1 MVQYIQ
7 SFILN
12 RQIVTNISFISRPV
26 SNKLT
31 SYHIYTYVHISTYIL
46 DSQALRVSR
55 ICLSEKDF
63 KAHICRMKEK
73 SLINYR
79 ETKLFSMKT
88 HLLRNPQKLEFLLWL
103 HINRKLK
110 ILANW
115 LKIYPHCFKVI
126 KKLRSFHLPL

>member
-1 MVQYIQ
+1 MQ

-12 RQIVTNISFISRPV
+12 RQIVTNISFMSRPV

-31 SYHIYTYVHISTYIL
+31 SYHIYTYIHILTYIL

-73 SLINYR
+73 PLINYR
-79 ETKLFSMKT
+79 EKMMNDHVDKVVFDENSPAKKSSKIGIPFVATYQPKVEDFGKL
-88 HLLRNPQKLEFLLWL
+88 
-103 HINRKLK
+103 
-110 ILANW
+110 
-115 LKIYPHCFKVI
+115 I
-126 KKLRSFHLPL
+126 KDLPTLI